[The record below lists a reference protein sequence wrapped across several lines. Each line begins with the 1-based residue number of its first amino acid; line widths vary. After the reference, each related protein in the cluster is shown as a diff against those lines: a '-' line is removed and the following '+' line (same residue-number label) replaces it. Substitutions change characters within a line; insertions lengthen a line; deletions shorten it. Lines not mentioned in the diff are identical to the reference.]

1 MHVALGAGLVALTW
15 IAITA
20 MVMSAGLLPA
30 LVSRGSTRVEPARV
44 LRYALWWG
52 VVIFTLL
59 ALATNLLL
67 PLQSGHAA
75 LIFAVVALG
84 LGVPGWVTLRRVAER
99 VVSPVNMALTRWA
112 LIVGLGASLVYLA
125 VAALGPVTNYDTGLY
140 HLGAIAYAAEFRTIP
155 GLANIYFPF
164 GYASSEFPLAALM
177 GNGPWQGEGFRLLNG
192 QLLMLVVLDLLL
204 RTWEK
209 RLGPAFFVLLIG
221 LLATLVPLVAL
232 SDYWVT
238 SPTQDAAVLA
248 LSLVLA
254 AYLVEGIRERESRL
268 ASFAVV
274 TLVGIELVSIRT
286 TMAAFSV
293 TAVVIVSL
301 LLTRSDERQRRWP
314 TVFLVAGLG
323 AATFVVSLVRDYVLS
338 GWLLFPLS
346 VFAFDVPWRAA
357 DPATE
362 RLATLGYH
370 RDPDNLWSSIEGWSW
385 LSPWLG
391 DRLTQWETYEF
402 LGMALVAGLLV
413 VLARRTAR
421 SRMALRSMM
430 LAMLP
435 SIVGVAAWFLTSPPS
450 YRFIWGPLFTVAA
463 IPIGLALWAILD
475 KPSISPARSRKIIA
489 GTSAIICAPILL
501 VAIYSSIARLS
512 IDSMTEDRSWNLGVS
527 IPYRVAPLPE
537 VGVRTEQTYSGLE
550 LIVPIATEQC
560 WGRFPLCT
568 PRPVS
573 TLEARGLGIDA
584 GFEVPYAP
592 EGD

>member
-1 MHVALGAGLVALTW
+1 MHTAFGAGLVALTW
-15 IAITA
+15 IVVAA
-20 MVMSAGLLPA
+20 LVMSTGLLPA
-30 LVSRGSTRVEPARV
+30 LASRGSRGSERVRV
-44 LRYALWWG
+44 LRHALWWG
-52 VVIFTLL
+52 LVIFTFL
-59 ALATNLLL
+59 ALATNLFL
-67 PLQSGHAA
+67 PLQSGWV
-75 LIFAVVALG
+75 AVVFGLVALG
-84 LGVPGWVTLRRVAER
+84 LGIPGWVVLRKAAKRTVP
-99 VVSPVNMALTRWA
+99 PVNMALTRWA
-112 LIVGLGASLVYLA
+112 LIVGLGASMVYLA

-140 HLGAIAYAAEFRTIP
+140 HLGAISYAAEFKTIP
-155 GLANIYFPF
+155 GLANIYFPL

-254 AYLVEGIRERESRL
+254 AYLVEGIHDRDSRL

-286 TMAAFSV
+286 TMAAFSI
-293 TAVVIVSL
+293 TAFVIVSL
-301 LLTRSDERQRRWP
+301 LLLRSDDRQRRWP
-314 TVFLVAGLG
+314 TISLVAWLG
-323 AATFVVSLVRDYVLS
+323 AAIVLVSLVRDYVLS

-357 DPATE
+357 DPAME

-391 DRLTQWETYEF
+391 NRLTQWETYEF
-402 LGMALVAGLLV
+402 LGMALAAGLLV

-421 SRMALRSMM
+421 SRMALRPMM

-475 KPSISPARSRKIIA
+475 KPSISPARSGKIIA
-489 GTSAIICAPILL
+489 GTSAIICVPILL
-501 VAIYSSIARLS
+501 VTIYSSVARLS
-512 IDSMTEDRSWNLGVS
+512 IDSMTGGRSWNLGVS
-527 IPYRVAPLPE
+527 IPYRVAPLAE

-560 WGRFPLCT
+560 WERFPLCT
-568 PRPVS
+568 PRPES
-573 TLEARGLGIDA
+573 TLEARGVGIDA